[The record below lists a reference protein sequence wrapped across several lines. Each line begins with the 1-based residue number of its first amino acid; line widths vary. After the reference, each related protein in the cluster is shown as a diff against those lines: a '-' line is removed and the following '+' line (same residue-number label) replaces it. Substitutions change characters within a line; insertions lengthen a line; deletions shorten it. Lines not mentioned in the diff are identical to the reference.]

1 MDGMSGITTDQEPLN
16 SSTSREAAI
25 ITIESEGKPLKESKA
40 GQKVTKEP
48 KYDPTECKPPGE
60 TGPCCYKALPVPFN
74 YTQHLSYWTVHKD
87 ATDFWNDYGKKVA
100 TKNLFVSI
108 GNLLLAF
115 AIWLIWSVVSVLL
128 LGAYTATCLDDTN
141 EDCFY
146 HFTSWKADMELKEYK
161 SNLWLLPATAGLS
174 GATLRLTNAFMVAP
188 SGGRVVISQTSILLL
203 IPMIM
208 LAAAL
213 NNTDVSLQYLIIIA
227 LITGA
232 GGGAFASSMSN
243 ISFFYPKAKQGLA
256 LGLNAGIGNLGVS
269 VMQILIPAVV
279 SYGAFGAAASLNVNG
294 IYIANAAII
303 WIPFLI
309 IFIVAAWFFMNSL
322 PQHPTAGNT
331 VIALTSFYWLEFM
344 GYFSAGIA
352 AVVLIFT
359 REYMSKPGLDILLAF
374 ILWFCAVVITVL
386 GLKYLICCGFLKDAK
401 EKIAGTMKVLSM
413 KHTWIMTYLYVM
425 TFGSF
430 IGFSASFP
438 MLIKILF
445 PQRDP
450 LAYAWL
456 GPFVGSIVRP
466 FGGWLS
472 DKIGGA
478 KVTHWDVVVMIISC
492 IGVGVTVMNAEGKD
506 ELFPVFL
513 FLFLVLFITTGI
525 GNGSTFRMVPII
537 FTNKEHA
544 GPVLGW
550 TSAIAAY
557 GAFVIPIIFK
567 AFIALELAQWA
578 FFIFAIYYSTCL
590 GVNWW
595 YYYRKKAEVPC

>member
-1 MDGMSGITTDQEPLN
+1 MSEQTQTNPTTETT
-16 SSTSREAAI
+16 ST
-25 ITIESEGKPLKESKA
+25 TN
-40 GQKVTKEP
+40 KVTP
-48 KYDPTECKPPGE
+48 
-60 TGPCCYKALPVPFN
+60 LPVPFN
-74 YTQHLSYWTVHKD
+74 YTPHLSYWTVAED
-87 ATDFWNDYGKKVA
+87 AVSFWNKFGKQIA
-100 TKNLFVSI
+100 TKNLIISI

-128 LGAYTATCLDDTN
+128 LGAYTSTCLDDTN
-141 EDCFY
+141 DKCYYQFS
-146 HFTSWKADMELKEYK
+146 SWQADMTEKEYK
-161 SNLWLLPATAGLS
+161 ANLWLLPATAGLS
-174 GATLRLTNAFMVAP
+174 GATLRLTNSFMVAP
-188 SGGRVVISQTSILLL
+188 SGGRVVISQTTILLL
-203 IPMIM
+203 IPMYM
-208 LAAAL
+208 LAVAL
-213 NNTDVSLQYLIIIA
+213 NDTNVSLEYLIVIA

-269 VMQILIPAVV
+269 IMQILIPAIV
-279 SYGAFGAAASLNVNG
+279 SFAAFGPSASINVDG
-294 IYIANAAII
+294 VYIANAALI
-303 WIPFLI
+303 WIPFLV
-309 IFIVAAWFFMNSL
+309 IFIILAWFFMNSL

-331 VIALTSFYWLEFM
+331 AIALAAFYWLEFL
-344 GYFSAGIA
+344 GYIGGCIA
-352 AVVLIFT
+352 VVVLIFT
-359 REYMSKPGLDILLAF
+359 RNHMSKPGLDVLLAF
-374 ILWFCAVVITVL
+374 IVWFVAVAITVL
-386 GLKYLICCGFLKDAK
+386 SMKYLICCGFLKEANANISK
-401 EKIAGTMKVLSM
+401 TMKVLSM
-413 KHTWIMTYLYVM
+413 KHTWIMTYLYIM

-438 MLIKILF
+438 MLIKDLF
-445 PQRDP
+445 PERDP

-456 GPFVGSIVRP
+456 GPFVGSITRT

-478 KVTHWDVVVMIISC
+478 RVTHWDVIVMILSSV
-492 IGVGVTVMNAEGKD
+492 GVGLTVIYAEGND

-513 FLFLVLFITTGI
+513 VLFLMLFITTGI

-557 GAFVIPIIFK
+557 GAFVIPLIFQ
-567 AFIALELAQWA
+567 AFIALEIAEWA
-578 FFIFAIYYSTCL
+578 FFVFAIYYFTCL

-595 YYYRKKAEVPC
+595 YYYRKNAEIPC